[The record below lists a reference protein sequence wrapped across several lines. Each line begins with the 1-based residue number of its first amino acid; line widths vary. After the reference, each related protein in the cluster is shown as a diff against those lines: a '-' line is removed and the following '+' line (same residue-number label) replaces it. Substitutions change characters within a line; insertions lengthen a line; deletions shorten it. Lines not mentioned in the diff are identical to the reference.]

1 MRRLTWRFWWTALLL
16 LTLSRLCLMAWQWPR
31 VTAVDGVWPILFG
44 GLRFDLVILSMMIA
58 LPAGLA
64 PWFGHFAIAEKITVW
79 WFRLC
84 WFLLVL
90 LELSTPQFITE
101 YDSRP
106 NRLYVEYLAHP
117 REVFGMLWEGYKF
130 LLLGVAIGIGLS
142 IWLGAWLFRPG
153 RPDKALRWYWRPV
166 MGLALVAFCVL
177 SIRGTLDHRP
187 INTSTVAFSNDA
199 MVNTLPLNS
208 FWNVVNAV
216 YLMENE
222 VSSSDLYGKLP
233 LDEVT
238 QIVRHAAGMGATML
252 DPHLPTLHAQT
263 ASVKRDK
270 PINLVI
276 ILQESLGAQYSKSL
290 GGAGLT
296 PELDALGQQGWWFE
310 RAYATGT
317 RSVRGL
323 EAISTGFLPT
333 PAQAVLA
340 LPRAETGFFTIA
352 ALLGRHGYYSRFIYG
367 GEAHFDN
374 MRGFFLGN
382 GFNEVVDLPK
392 FITPKFVGSWGAS
405 DEDMFTE
412 LDRVLRTDTTRPTF
426 TMAFSVSN
434 HSPWEYPQGRITP
447 EGEPAS
453 VVNTV
458 RYADFALGEFFK
470 KARQSAYWDNTIF
483 LIVADHDARV
493 SGNLVPVKHFHI
505 PALILGPGVAP
516 QSDPHIM
523 SQIDLG
529 PTLLSL
535 LGLDTIHPMVGQD
548 LTQRPANRAMMQ
560 FGDNYGYLKAGQ
572 ATDEKLVVL
581 EPHKPAKVSTYQKPL
596 VFNQP
601 DTFMQADADALLE
614 REALAHVLWPSWAY
628 KEQRYALPPVK
639 K

>member
-1 MRRLTWRFWWTALLL
+1 M
-16 LTLSRLCLMAWQWPR
+16 LTLFRVCLLVWQWPR
-31 VTAVDGVWPILFG
+31 VSAVNGLWPVMLG
-44 GLRFDLVILSMMIA
+44 GLRFDIVILGMMIA

-64 PWFGHFAIAEKITVW
+64 PWFGHFSIAEKLSAW
-79 WFRLC
+79 WFRIC
-84 WFLLVL
+84 WVLLVL
-90 LELSTPQFITE
+90 LELSTPQFIIE

-106 NRLYVEYLAHP
+106 NRLYFEYLSHP
-117 REVFGMLWEGYKF
+117 REVFGMLWEGYK
-130 LLLGVAIGIGLS
+130 GVLFAAGMGIALSTWIGFR
-142 IWLGAWLFRPG
+142 LFRAG
-153 RPDKALRWYWRPV
+153 HPDKALRWYWRPV
-166 MGLALVAFCVL
+166 MGLAAIAFCVM

-187 INTSTVAFSNDA
+187 INMSTVAFSNDA
-199 MVNTLPLNS
+199 MINTLPLNS
-208 FWNVVNAV
+208 FWNVVNAA
-216 YLMENE
+216 YLIQNE
-222 VSSSDLYGKLP
+222 VSSFDLYGKMP
-233 LDEVT
+233 IDEVN
-238 QIVRHAAGMGATML
+238 QIVRAAAGLPEKML
-252 DPHLPTLHAQT
+252 DPYLPSLHEQK
-263 ASVKRDK
+263 ASVRREK
-270 PINLVI
+270 PLNLVI

-296 PELDALGQQGWWFE
+296 PELDLLGKQGWWFE

-352 ALLGRHGYYSRFIYG
+352 ELLGRHGFYSRFIYG

-392 FITPKFVGSWGAS
+392 FVSPKFVGSWGAS
-405 DEDMFTE
+405 DEDMFNE
-412 LDRVLRTDTTRPTF
+412 LDRVLTTDTQRSTF

-434 HSPWEYPQGRITP
+434 HSPWEYPKARIIP
-447 EGEPAS
+447 EGEPAT
-453 VVNTV
+453 VINTV
-458 RYADFALGEFFK
+458 RYADFAIGEFFK

-493 SGNLVPVKHFHI
+493 SGGLVPVKHFHI
-505 PALILGPGVAP
+505 PALILGPGVLP
-516 QSDPHIM
+516 KSDPQIM
-523 SQIDLG
+523 SQIDLA

-535 LGLDTIHPMVGQD
+535 LGVDTVHPMLGRD
-548 LTQRPANRAMMQ
+548 LTRQTAHRAMMQ
-560 FGDNYGYLKAGQ
+560 FGDNYGYLKAEPAVG
-572 ATDEKLVVL
+572 EKLVVL
-581 EPHKPAKVSTYQKPL
+581 EPHKPARVSAYKKPDTAS
-596 VFNQP
+596 QP
-601 DTFMQADADALLE
+601 DTYTELTADAALA

>member
-1 MRRLTWRFWWTALLL
+1 MRRLTWRFWWTALLM
-16 LTLSRLCLMAWQWPR
+16 LTFSRLCLLAWQWPR
-31 VTAVDGVWPILFG
+31 VLAVEGVWPVMSG
-44 GLRFDLVILSMMIA
+44 GLRFDLVILGMMIA

-64 PWFGHFAIAEKITVW
+64 PWFGHFSIAEKITAW
-79 WFRLC
+79 WFRAC

-101 YDSRP
+101 YDTRP
-106 NRLYVEYLAHP
+106 NRLYVEYLDHP
-117 REVFGMLWEGYKF
+117 REVFGMLWEGYKP
-130 LLLGVAIGIGLS
+130 LLLVVCIGLGFS
-142 IWLGAWLFRPG
+142 IWLGFRLFRSG
-153 RPDKALRWYWRPV
+153 RPDRALRWYWRPV
-166 MGLALVAFCVL
+166 LGLALVALCVM

-187 INTSTVAFSNDA
+187 INTSTVAFSHDA

-216 YLMENE
+216 YLMQNE
-222 VSSSDLYGKLP
+222 VSSFDLYGKMP
-233 LDEVT
+233 IEQVT
-238 QIVRHAAGMGATML
+238 QIVRSAAGMPDTLL
-252 DPHLPTLHAQT
+252 DPHLPTLHTQI

-270 PINLVI
+270 PLNLVI

-296 PELDALGQQGWWFE
+296 PELDALGKQGWWFE

-352 ALLGRHGYYSRFIYG
+352 ELLGRHGYYSRFIYG

-392 FITPKFVGSWGAS
+392 FSTPKFVGSWGAS
-405 DEDMFTE
+405 DEDMFNE
-412 LDRVLRTDTTRPTF
+412 LDRVLSNDNKRATF

-434 HSPWEYPQGRITP
+434 HSPWEYPPGRIMP

-458 RYADFALGEFFK
+458 RYADFAIGQFFK

-483 LIVADHDARV
+483 LVVADHDARV

-505 PALILGPGVAP
+505 PALILGPGVVP
-516 QSDPHIM
+516 RSDPQVM

-535 LGLDTIHPMVGQD
+535 LGVDTVHPMVGHD
-548 LTQRPANRAMMQ
+548 LTRQKANRAMMQ
-560 FGDNYGYLKAGQ
+560 FGDNYGYLKADSLAG
-572 ATDEKLVVL
+572 EKLVVL
-581 EPHKPAKVSTYQKPL
+581 EPHKPAKTAAYKKP
-596 VFNQP
+596 VNFGDP
-601 DTFMQADADALLE
+601 DSYAPIEPDVELE

-628 KEQRYALPPVK
+628 REQRYALPPIK

>member
-1 MRRLTWRFWWTALLL
+1 M
-16 LTLSRLCLMAWQWPR
+16 LTLCRLCLMAWQWPR
-31 VTAVDGVWPILFG
+31 VSAVEGFWPILLG
-44 GLRFDLVILSMMIA
+44 GLRFDLVILGMMIA

-64 PWFGHFAIAEKITVW
+64 PWFGHFSIPERITAW
-79 WFRLC
+79 WFRVC

-106 NRLYVEYLAHP
+106 NRLYVEYLDHP

-130 LLLGVAIGIGLS
+130 LLLVVALGIGLS
-142 IWLGAWLFRPG
+142 VWLGARLFRPG
-153 RPDKALRWYWRPV
+153 CPDKALRWYWRPA
-166 MGLALVAFCVL
+166 MGLALLAFSVM

-216 YLMENE
+216 YLMQNE
-222 VSSSDLYGKLP
+222 VYSFDLYGKLP
-233 LDEVT
+233 ISEVT
-238 QIVRHAAGMGATML
+238 HIVRQAAGMGETML

-263 ASVKRDK
+263 ASQKRAQ
-270 PINLVI
+270 PLNLVI

-296 PELDALGQQGWWFE
+296 PELDALGKQGWWFE

-352 ALLGRHGYYSRFIYG
+352 ALLGRQGYYSRFIYG

-392 FITPKFVGSWGAS
+392 FLAPKFVGSWGAS
-405 DEDMFTE
+405 DEDMFNE
-412 LDRVLRTDTTRPTF
+412 LDRVLTRDTKRATF

-434 HSPWEYPQGRITP
+434 HSPWEYPQGRIIP
-447 EGEPAS
+447 QGEPAS

-470 KARQSAYWDNTIF
+470 KARQSSYWDNTIF
-483 LIVADHDARV
+483 LVVADHDARV
-493 SGNLVPVKHFHI
+493 SGDLVPIKHFHI

-516 QSDPHIM
+516 KSDPQIM
-523 SQIDLG
+523 SQIDLA

-535 LGLDTIHPMVGQD
+535 MGLDSVHPMVGHD
-548 LTQRPANRAMMQ
+548 LTQQAANRAMMQ
-560 FGDNYGYLKAGQ
+560 FGDNYGYLKAQPDYG
-572 ATDEKLVVL
+572 ERFVVL
-581 EPHKPAKVSTYQKPL
+581 EPHKPAKMSLYKKPALFSEADTYKPIEK
-596 VFNQP
+596 
-601 DTFMQADADALLE
+601 DAALE
-614 REALAHVLWPSWAY
+614 REALAHVLWPSWTY
-628 KEQRYALPPVK
+628 REQRYALPPVK

>member
-1 MRRLTWRFWWTALLL
+1 M
-16 LTLSRLCLMAWQWPR
+16 LTLSRLLLLGWQWPR
-31 VTAVDGVWPILFG
+31 VSAVDGVWPVLFG
-44 GLRFDLVILSMMIA
+44 GLRFDVVILGMMIA

-64 PWFGHFAIAEKITVW
+64 PWFGHFALAEKLCAW
-79 WFRLC
+79 WFRVC

-106 NRLYVEYLAHP
+106 NRLYFEYLGHP
-117 REVFGMLWEGYKF
+117 REVFGMLWEGYKW
-130 LLLGVAIGIGLS
+130 LLLAIALGISFSL
-142 IWLGAWLFRPG
+142 WLGFKLFKPG
-153 RPDKALRWYWRPV
+153 RPDKPLRWYWRPV
-166 MGLALVAFCVL
+166 MGLAMVAFAVM

-216 YLMENE
+216 YLMQNE
-222 VSSSDLYGKLP
+222 VSSFDLYGKMP
-233 LDEVT
+233 IAEVT
-238 QIVRHAAGMGATML
+238 QIVRTASGMGDEML

-263 ASVKRDK
+263 AGVRRDQ
-270 PINLVI
+270 PFNLVI

-296 PELDALGQQGWWFE
+296 PELDALGKQGWWFE

-333 PAQAVLA
+333 PAQAVLT
-340 LPRAETGFFTIA
+340 LPRAEKGFFTIA
-352 ALLGRHGYYSRFIYG
+352 ELLGRHGYYSRFIYG

-392 FITPKFVGSWGAS
+392 FTNPKFVGSWGAS
-405 DEDMFTE
+405 DEDMFNE
-412 LDRVLRTDTTRPTF
+412 LDRVLSTQTNRPTF

-434 HSPWEYPQGRITP
+434 HSPWEYPAGRITP
-447 EGEPAS
+447 EGNPAT
-453 VVNTV
+453 VANTV
-458 RYADFALGEFFK
+458 RYADFAIGEFFK
-470 KARQSAYWDNTIF
+470 KARRSAYWNNTIF
-483 LIVADHDARV
+483 LVVADHDARV
-493 SGNLVPVKHFHI
+493 SGSLVPVKHFHI
-505 PALILGPGVAP
+505 PALILGPGVAAR
-516 QSDPHIM
+516 SDPQIM
-523 SQIDLG
+523 SQIDLA

-535 LGLDTIHPMVGQD
+535 IGIDTIHPMVGRD
-548 LTQRPANRAMMQ
+548 LTRYQANRAMMQ
-560 FGDNYGYLKAGQ
+560 FGDNYGYLKVDPGLG
-572 ATDEKLVVL
+572 EKLVVL
-581 EPHKPAKVSTYQKPL
+581 EPHKPARTSLYKKPEVFGEPDTYQL
-596 VFNQP
+596 IEP
-601 DTFMQADADALLE
+601 DAALS

>member
-1 MRRLTWRFWWTALLL
+1 MLS
-16 LTLSRLCLMAWQWPR
+16 LSRLCLVAWQWPR
-31 VTAVDGVWPILFG
+31 VTAVDGIWPVLFG
-44 GLRFDLVILSMMIA
+44 GLRFDLVILGMMIA

-64 PWFGHFAIAEKITVW
+64 PWFGHFSIAEKITAW
-79 WFRLC
+79 WFRVC

-101 YDSRP
+101 YDTRP
-106 NRLYVEYLAHP
+106 NRLYVEYLNHP
-117 REVFGMLWEGYKF
+117 REVFGMLWEGYK
-130 LLLGVAIGIGLS
+130 LLLLAVAIGVGVS
-142 IWLGAWLFRPG
+142 IWLGLRLFKSG
-153 RPDKALRWYWRPV
+153 RPDQALRWYWRPV
-166 MGLALVAFCVL
+166 MGLALAAFCVM

-187 INTSTVAFSNDA
+187 INTSTVAFSHDA

-216 YLMENE
+216 YLMQNE
-222 VSSSDLYGKLP
+222 VSSFDLYGKLP
-233 LDEVT
+233 IEEIT
-238 QIVRHAAGMGATML
+238 QIVRTAAGMPAKLL
-252 DPHLPTLHAQT
+252 DPHLPTLHAQM

-270 PINLVI
+270 PLNLVI
-276 ILQESLGAQYSKSL
+276 ILQESLGAQYSKRL

-296 PELDALGQQGWWFE
+296 PELDALGKEGWWFE

-352 ALLGRHGYYSRFIYG
+352 ELLGRHGYYSRFIYG

-392 FITPKFVGSWGAS
+392 FNAPKFVGSWGAS
-405 DEDMFTE
+405 DEDMFKE
-412 LDRVLRTDTTRPTF
+412 LDRVLSTDTKRATF

-434 HSPWEYPQGRITP
+434 HSPWEYPEGRIVP

-458 RYADFALGEFFK
+458 RYADFAIGEFFK

-483 LIVADHDARV
+483 LVVADHDARV

-505 PALILGPGVAP
+505 PALILGPGVSP
-516 QSDPHIM
+516 KSDPQIM

-535 LGLDTIHPMVGQD
+535 IGIDTVHPMVGHD
-548 LTQRPANRAMMQ
+548 LTRHTANRAMMQ
-560 FGDNYGYLKAGQ
+560 FGDNYGYLKKDSIGG
-572 ATDEKLVVL
+572 EKLVVL
-581 EPHKPAKVSTYQKPL
+581 EPHKPAKTALYKKPDS
-596 VFNQP
+596 FGDP
-601 DTFMQADADALLE
+601 DTYTQIEPDAALS

-628 KEQRYALPPVK
+628 KEQRYALPPFK

>member
-1 MRRLTWRFWWTALLL
+1 M
-16 LTLSRLCLMAWQWPR
+16 LTLCRLSLMIWQWPR
-31 VTAVDGVWPILFG
+31 VSAVDGFWSVLHG
-44 GLRFDLVILSMMIA
+44 GLRFDIVILGMMVA

-64 PWFGHFAIAEKITVW
+64 PWFGHFAIAEKLCAW
-79 WFRLC
+79 WFRIC
-84 WFLLVL
+84 WFLLIL

-101 YDSRP
+101 YDTRP
-106 NRLYVEYLAHP
+106 NRLYVEYLGHP
-117 REVFGMLWEGYKF
+117 REVFGMLWEGYKW
-130 LLLGVAIGIGLS
+130 LMLAVAIGVALS
-142 IWLGAWLFRPG
+142 IWLGFKLFRPG
-153 RPDKALRWYWRPV
+153 RPDKPLRWYWRPV
-166 MGLALVAFCVL
+166 MGVSLVAFSVM

-216 YLMENE
+216 YLMQNE
-222 VSSSDLYGKLP
+222 VSSFDLYGKMP
-233 LDEVT
+233 IGEIT
-238 QIVRHAAGMGATML
+238 QIVRAASGMPDEML

-263 ASVKRDK
+263 ASVKRER
-270 PINLVI
+270 PFNLVI

-296 PELDALGQQGWWFE
+296 PQLDALGKQGWWFE

-333 PAQAVLA
+333 PAQAVLT

-352 ALLGRHGYYSRFIYG
+352 ELLGRHGYYSRFIYG

-392 FITPKFVGSWGAS
+392 FVNPKFVGSWGAS
-405 DEDMFTE
+405 DEDMFNE
-412 LDRVLRTDTTRPTF
+412 LDRVLSTDTKRPTF

-434 HSPWEYPQGRITP
+434 HSPWEYPEGRISS
-447 EGEPAS
+447 EGNPAS
-453 VVNTV
+453 VSNTV
-458 RYADFALGEFFK
+458 RYADFAIGEFFK
-470 KARQSAYWDNTIF
+470 KARRSAYWDNTIF
-483 LIVADHDARV
+483 LVVADHDARV

-505 PALILGPGVAP
+505 PALILGPSVAAR
-516 QSDPHIM
+516 SDPQIM

-535 LGLDTIHPMVGQD
+535 IGMDTVHPMVGRD
-548 LTQRPANRAMMQ
+548 LTQQRANRAMMQ
-560 FGDNYGYLKAGQ
+560 FGDNYGYLKTDPEGQ
-572 ATDEKLVVL
+572 EKLVVL
-581 EPHKPAKVSTYQKPL
+581 EPHKPARTSLYKKPDA
-596 VFNQP
+596 FGEP
-601 DTFMQADADALLE
+601 DTYTPSEPDASLA